1 MTFAS
6 TANPA
11 IGTRGPDLGLGGGV
25 WSGASRDTQGHTYY
39 LVVGCLVSCVSPR
52 RIPSGC
58 ERASRAPLE
67 LETRAPE
74 LFFLRKV
81 ETRTSLAHSQCRVVA
96 LGNWYEA
103 LLRTHRSGPQVP
115 VTWGITELAYSP
127 SQVPISHRQATG
139 YHHMH
144 VICPFFTLFGVSRV
158 LFPCLAQELVRGAR
172 VGSRR

>member
-103 LLRTHRSGPQVP
+103 LLRTGSIDLKTV
-115 VTWGITELAYSP
+115 L
-127 SQVPISHRQATG
+127 
-139 YHHMH
+139 
-144 VICPFFTLFGVSRV
+144 VI
-158 LFPCLAQELVRGAR
+158 LVRNLWRPREIGEVSPRAPHR
-172 VGSRR
+172 GPTTRSVTATFAMPMSG